1 MLKQTLIA
9 ATTAGL
15 LAVGSL
21 VATTAGASAA
31 NPSVQFGGPG
41 WNVQIGGGF
50 GPGWHGG
57 PRYCKPIV
65 RTVKFYGRWGRPYW
79 KQVVVG
85 QDCGPRFPHHGGP
98 HHGGPFPGGPFPG
111 GPHGGPHGGPGNGPG
126 GWGNN
131 NGPGWGNW

>member
-1 MLKQTLIA
+1 MLKKTLIA

-21 VATTAGASAA
+21 VATTATASAGA
-31 NPSVQFGGPG
+31 PGVQFGGPG

-50 GPGWHGG
+50 GPGWGHG
-57 PRYCKPIV
+57 PRHCKPIV
-65 RTVKFYGRWGRPYW
+65 KKVKFYGRWGRPYW

-85 QDCGPRFPHHGGP
+85 QDCGPRFPHHGGHNGG
-98 HHGGPFPGGPFPG
+98 HHGGHGPGNGF
-111 GPHGGPHGGPGNGPG
+111 PGNGPG

>member
-1 MLKQTLIA
+1 MLKNTLIA
-9 ATTAGL
+9 AATAGL

-21 VATTAGASAA
+21 VATTGGAAA
-31 NPSVQFGGPG
+31 SGPGVQFGGPG

-65 RTVKFYGRWGRPYW
+65 KNVKFYGRWGRPYW

-85 QDCGPRFPHHGGP
+85 QDCGPRRPHHGG
-98 HHGGPFPGGPFPG
+98 HHGG
-111 GPHGGPHGGPGNGPG
+111 HGGGHGPGH

-131 NGPGWGNW
+131 NGPGWGN